1 MRPVLLTAITTVLG
15 LIPLAIGLNIDF
27 FGLFINYN
35 PNIYMGGDNV
45 VFWGPLAKTVI
56 YGLIFATFLT
66 LIIVRVMFYLLNRM
80 KIKIKNR
87 KNNEIETIGTENLD
101 TL

>member
-1 MRPVLLTAITTVLG
+1 LLTAFTTVLG

-45 VFWGPLAKTVI
+45 IFWGPLAKTVI

-66 LIIVRVMFYLLNRM
+66 LIIVPVMFFLLNRM

-87 KNNEIETIGTENLD
+87 KNKNTEILPSV
-101 TL
+101 